1 MIDNGAYLLVK
12 KGDPSQF
19 ATRKYLTKDRCTI
32 GRRGTSF
39 QLDIT
44 FSSPYISRMHAAFQ
58 RIGNDYKII
67 DLESK
72 HGTEVNGTP
81 LHYSSHILR
90 HGDQISLSKGVAEL
104 VFLREVNRLD
114 DTVELPF
121 TQPKIASLLP
131 GLEFH
136 LERREVRIDGTRQPL
151 TGKDM
156 DLLKLLYQ
164 KANQAVSF
172 EEIMLTVWP
181 ERMLQEGNVPN
192 VGRVEVN
199 ALVYRLRKKLRH
211 YGQQITTIPRYGYRL
226 DV

>member
-12 KGDPSQF
+12 KGDPNPFS
-19 ATRKYLTKDRCTI
+19 TRKYLTKDRCTI

-58 RIGNDYKII
+58 RLGNDYKII

-81 LHYSSHILR
+81 LHSSHILR

-121 TQPKIASLLP
+121 TQLKNTSVLP
-131 GLEFH
+131 GLEIH
-136 LERREVRIDGTRQPL
+136 LERREVRLDGSRL
-151 TGKDM
+151 HMTGKDM

-164 KANQAVSF
+164 KANRAVSF

-181 ERMLQEGNVPN
+181 ERMLHESNVPD

-199 ALVYRLRKKLRH
+199 ALVYRLRKKLRR

>member
-12 KGDPSQF
+12 KGDPNPFSM
-19 ATRKYLTKDRCTI
+19 RKYLTKDRCTV
-32 GRRGTSF
+32 GRRGTPF

-81 LHYSSHILR
+81 LYDSSHILR
-90 HGDQISLSKGVAEL
+90 HGDRISLSKGVAEL
-104 VFLREVNRLD
+104 VFLREVNRLEA
-114 DTVELPF
+114 TEELPF
-121 TQPKIASLLP
+121 PQPKSAPPLP
-131 GLEFH
+131 GLVFH
-136 LERREVRIDGTRQPL
+136 LDRREVRMDGTRL
-151 TGKDM
+151 HLIGKDM

-164 KANQAVSF
+164 NANKAVSF

-181 ERMLQEGNVPN
+181 ERLLHEGNIPD

-199 ALVYRLRKKLRH
+199 ALVYRLRKKLRQ

-226 DV
+226 DI

>member
-12 KGDPSQF
+12 KGDPNQF
-19 ATRKYLTKDRCTI
+19 TTRKYLTKDRCTI

-44 FSSPYISRMHAAFQ
+44 FASPYISRLHAAFQ
-58 RIGNDYKII
+58 KIGNDYKII
-67 DLESK
+67 DLDSK

-81 LHYSSHILR
+81 IYHSSHILR

-104 VFLREVNRLD
+104 VFLREVNRLE
-114 DTVELPF
+114 DTGELPF
-121 TQPKIASLLP
+121 TQAKSASLLP
-131 GLEFH
+131 SLEIH
-136 LERREVRIDGTRQPL
+136 LERREVRFDGARLHL

-181 ERMLQEGNVPN
+181 ERMLHEGNVPD

-211 YGQQITTIPRYGYRL
+211 YGQQIKTIPRYGYRL
-226 DV
+226 DG

>member
-12 KGDPSQF
+12 KGDPTPF
-19 ATRKYLTKDRCTI
+19 TTRKYLTKDHCTI

-44 FSSPYISRMHAAFQ
+44 FNSPYISRMHAAFH

-81 LHYSSHILR
+81 LQYSSHILR

-104 VFLREVNRLD
+104 VFLREVDRLD
-114 DTVELPF
+114 DTVELLF
-121 TQPKIASLLP
+121 TQPKSASLVP

-136 LERREVRIDGTRQPL
+136 LERREVRFDGTRLHL

-164 KANQAVSF
+164 KANSAVSF
-172 EEIMLTVWP
+172 EEIMLAVWP
-181 ERMLQEGNVPN
+181 ERLLHDGDVPD

-199 ALVYRLRKKLRH
+199 ALVYRLRKKLGS
-211 YGQQITTIPRYGYRL
+211 YGQQITTIPRYGYRF
-226 DV
+226 DF

>member
-12 KGDPSQF
+12 KGDPNQIT
-19 ATRKYLTKDRCTI
+19 TRKYLTKDRCTI
-32 GRRGTSF
+32 GRRGTRS

-58 RIGNDYKII
+58 KIGNDYKII

-72 HGTEVNGTP
+72 HGTEVNGMP
-81 LHYSSHILR
+81 VYHSSHILR
-90 HGDQISLSKGVAEL
+90 HGDRISLSKGVAEL
-104 VFLREVNRLD
+104 VFLREVNRLEA
-114 DTVELPF
+114 TGELPF
-121 TQPKIASLLP
+121 TQPKNASLMP
-131 GLEFH
+131 GLEIH
-136 LERREVRIDGTRQPL
+136 LERREVRFDGTRLHL

-164 KANQAVSF
+164 NANKAVSF

-181 ERMLQEGNVPN
+181 ERLLHEGHVPD